1 MKASENQK
9 ILIGELTILYQQRL
23 EKIIDRIFK
32 GEWKLKVLTDE
43 FFSIVSTDDLFI
55 KFDFDNIG
63 DISINTLDLFYCN
76 LILLNNSDNIK
87 TLKAIIKLHENKE
100 ELNKLIKDFMSYL
113 QSFIDSYNIL
123 KEAGK

>member
-43 FFSIVSTDDLFI
+43 FFSIVSTDDLLI
-55 KFDFDNIG
+55 KFNFDDID
-63 DISINTLDLFYCN
+63 DISIDTLDLFYCN
-76 LILLNNSDNIK
+76 QILLNDSDDIK

-100 ELNKLIKDFMSYL
+100 ELNELIKDFMSYL
-113 QSFIDSYNIL
+113 SSFIDSYNIL